1 MAGCEQAASELRTLM
16 EEALTR
22 CLSLRQFSEAS
33 IRSFTEGSDEDVLEV
48 LAQRDVLIADLAALE
63 SRFDTILEDLGE
75 RRALPQDVAQ
85 LRGKVRAVLAE
96 VGGLDL
102 RAMELLRTRMQDYKD
117 ATLKARSR
125 EHISAY
131 IQSGHGTSL
140 GGQYNQSR

>member
-1 MAGCEQAASELRTLM
+1 MAGCDQAAAELRPLM

-33 IRSFTEGSDEDVLEV
+33 IRIFTEGSDEDILEF
-48 LAQRDVLIADLAALE
+48 LAQRDAIIADLAALE
-63 SRFDTILEDLGE
+63 SRFDTMLEDLGE
-75 RRALPQDVAQ
+75 KRDLPQDVAR

-96 VGGLDL
+96 VGELDL
-102 RAMELLRTRMQDYKD
+102 RAMELLRTRMQEYKD

-131 IQSGHGTSL
+131 IESGHGTSL